1 LTYQVGILCRTVKN
15 FVCGAMVFLR
25 CGGLLSL
32 LVQAAAYPGSM
43 SCDFACMGGY
53 TPGSSFGHMGIAN
66 VGATSGDTC
75 KIATDV
81 PTGGYTAGGSYM
93 VTVTSTTAL
102 GQKLVSNDG
111 TFSNGM
117 VSDTTAKATSMQHA
131 WTAPSSGDV
140 TFRALCGAG
149 GSIDEMWY
157 AEEVM
162 VSAMVLNTTTT
173 TTDPNATTSSTTTVD
188 TTTASTTTTDGGT
201 TSAAAILCGAPVL
214 IPAAIFQ
221 LW

>member
-1 LTYQVGILCRTVKN
+1 MT
-15 FVCGAMVFLR
+15 FLR

-32 LVQAAAYPGSM
+32 FFQAAAWPGSL
-43 SCDFACMGGY
+43 SCDFSCMGGY
-53 TPGSSFGHMGIAN
+53 TPGSSFGYMGIAN

-81 PTGGYTAGGSYM
+81 PSGGYTAGESYM
-93 VTVTSTTAL
+93 VTVTSTTSL
-102 GQKLVSNDG
+102 GQKLVSNGG

-117 VSDTTAKATSMQHA
+117 VSDAAAKTTSMQHA

-149 GSIDEMWY
+149 GSVDEMW
-157 AEEVM
+157 AAAEVM

-188 TTTASTTTTDGGT
+188 TTTTTTTDGGT
-201 TSAAAILCGAPVL
+201 TSAAAILCGAPAL
-214 IPAAIFQ
+214 ILAAIFQ